1 VSVRTDVHNAHET
14 EPEVSTEPVRSP
26 AKQKRES
33 YAPSRM
39 SPQETERLNFGRQIV
54 YARPISVL
62 LALIAVVDQPLA
74 HFPRFAFRFLV
85 SYLIVSLL
93 VIPLEWVLKSKPWHL
108 PLAIDLLALGI
119 ILYISPF
126 SVALWFPYLF
136 VCYAGGSRWG
146 LSSAIPIAGVL
157 SLALVVRSVLEGQIG
172 WMRAVGWLALVGITF
187 AAGAGMAFLGDLS
200 RRYVAEN
207 EFLQRITET
216 MQVDQGLAES
226 LRLLLDE
233 LAGAFKTE
241 EAMLAFRDVDLERIF
256 LWRLKAGDSERLIPQ
271 ALPLSRCDGFLLD
284 DMDATVCWN
293 SLGGSGSGFG
303 WNRNNRRRLK
313 TLPRLPGTTQ
323 TELKLRSLVSVT
335 FDQGGQPAGRIFLI
349 NRSDSRKPFQKADL
363 AWLER
368 IARHMGPALEN
379 IFLLR
384 HLRARAIE
392 GERSR
397 ISRDLHDGI
406 LQTLLSIEIQV
417 DVLRRKVVT
426 SPEQSVA
433 SLTALQQTVR
443 NESSELR
450 RMVTDLRPLRVQSAD
465 LVELMNGF
473 AERYRNESTVA
484 LDVLIDS
491 AEIHAPD
498 RVCREIFQIYRE
510 ALNNIKK
517 HAKASHVVVK
527 LKQDDAALVLVVDD
541 NGSGF
546 SFAGRFTGD
555 ELDRLRLGPI
565 SIKERARTVGGNLT
579 VESNPGHGAR
589 LTIEIPL
596 G

>member
-1 VSVRTDVHNAHET
+1 
-14 EPEVSTEPVRSP
+14 
-26 AKQKRES
+26 
-33 YAPSRM
+33 M

-62 LALIAVVDQPLA
+62 LALIAVIEQPA
-74 HFPRFAFRFLV
+74 TTYPRYALSFLIG
-85 SYLIVSLL
+85 YLVISLL
-93 VIPLEWVLKSKPWHL
+93 AIPAEWVFRTRRWHL
-108 PLAIDLLALGI
+108 PLTVDLLALGI
-119 ILYISPF
+119 FLYISPF

-136 VCYAGGSRWG
+136 VCYASGSRWG
-146 LSSAIPIAGVL
+146 LTSAIPIAGVL
-157 SLALVVRSVLEGQIG
+157 SLALVVRTALEGQIG
-172 WMRAVGWLALVGITF
+172 WMRAMGWISLVVITF
-187 AAGAGMAFLGDLS
+187 AAGGGMAFLGDLS
-200 RRYVAEN
+200 RRYVGEN
-207 EFLQRITET
+207 EFLSRITGT

-233 LAGAFKTE
+233 LARAFRTE
-241 EAMLAFRDVDLERIF
+241 EAMLAFRDIDLERIF
-256 LWRLKAGDSERLIPQ
+256 LWRLKAGESERLIPQ

-293 SLGGSGSGFG
+293 SLTGEGSGFG
-303 WNRNNRRRLK
+303 WNRATHRKLK

-323 TELKLRSLVSVT
+323 QELKLGSLMSVT
-335 FDQGGQPAGRIFLI
+335 FDQAGQPAGRIFLI
-349 NRSDSRKPFQKADL
+349 NQRDPRKPFQKADL

-368 IARHMGPALEN
+368 IARHVGPALEN

-406 LQTLLSIEIQV
+406 LQTLLSIEIQL
-417 DVLRRKVVT
+417 DVLRRRVAA
-426 SPEQSVA
+426 SPEQSA
-433 SLTALQQTVR
+433 TSLAALQQTVR
-443 NESSELR
+443 NESAELR
-450 RMVTDLRPLRVQSAD
+450 HLVTDLRPLRVQSAD
-465 LVELMNGF
+465 LVDLMRGF
-473 AERYRNESTVA
+473 AERYRNESIVA
-484 LDVLIDS
+484 LDLLIDS

-527 LKQDDAALVLVVDD
+527 LSQDDSALVLVVDD
-541 NGSGF
+541 NGEGF

-565 SIKERARTVGGNLT
+565 SIKERARTVGGILT

-589 LTIEIPL
+589 LIVEIPL